1 MQQHRK
7 EQPSVGG
14 RGSSLR
20 CSGKHTFVES
30 GGRGHQIGG
39 ESKKL
44 GYIEWVFLHAPPHYG
59 KP

>member
-44 GYIEWVFLHAPPHYG
+44 GYIEGEFA
-59 KP
+59 